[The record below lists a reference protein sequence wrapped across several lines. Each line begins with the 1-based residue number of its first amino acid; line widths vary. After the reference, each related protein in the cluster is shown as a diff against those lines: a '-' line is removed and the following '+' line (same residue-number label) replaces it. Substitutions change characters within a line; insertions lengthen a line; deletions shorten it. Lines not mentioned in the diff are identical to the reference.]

1 MNEAE
6 NSASEKPKK
15 AGRVRIEGLNGMRA
29 IAVVSVL
36 LYHLWPTTFRGGY
49 LGVDVFFVIS
59 GFLITTLLLREK
71 ESTGRIDLPAFWKRR
86 ARRLLPA
93 LALVV
98 VASIAGARLVN
109 EELLVGIQRQVI
121 GAVTFS
127 TNWVEIW
134 AGSDYFAD
142 ANHALF
148 QTLWSLAVEEQFYL
162 FWPVILL
169 LLITYTR
176 STWTRFAIAVGAV
189 VLSSSLMAY
198 LFDPQSSTRVYYGTD
213 THSFGLMIGV
223 ALAFAFAGAGSVFES
238 GNWMRVR
245 TFVGFAAVLALLVM
259 FVLLDS
265 AYPFAYRGG
274 ILIASLITAAAVA
287 TLPGK
292 VGPFTRFCQLPVLDW
307 IGERS
312 YGIYLWHWP
321 VLLILKS
328 FPAAS
333 TEGYLQDWVLPA
345 AVLAVTF
352 LLSEASYRW
361 IEAPVRNVGY
371 RGTWEMI
378 RTAVEARGRQ
388 FYLRF
393 VPATLLGLTI
403 FAVSV
408 FGFLTAPSKSQV
420 QLAVELGQQLMAD
433 QNVGDNVAVPANENR
448 AATDPASLSGGD
460 ASWPKDVKVPPG
472 DRIVG
477 LGDSV
482 MSGAAPAIY
491 ARFPGIRI
499 NARPILQ
506 WRDAPGMVRQM
517 IDAGTMRGVVI
528 LNFGTNAG
536 FKEPESEA
544 ALRQVL
550 DMLGPKR
557 RVVLVNTVG
566 ISYWIPSANE
576 TLAKISSDYPNTIV
590 ADWNQTIKDRP
601 GLLFRDRTHP
611 NEEGTVV
618 YADLLADS
626 LARLGPGE

>member
-1 MNEAE
+1 MNE
-6 NSASEKPKK
+6 SASSTSETPKK
-15 AGRVRIEGLNGMRA
+15 AGRIRIEGLNGMRA
-29 IAVVSVL
+29 VAVVSVL
-36 LYHLWPTTFRGGY
+36 AYHIWPTVFPGGY

-71 ESTGRIDLPAFWKRR
+71 DSSGRIDLLAFWKRR

-98 VASIAGARLVN
+98 VASIAGARLAN

-121 GAVTFS
+121 GALTFS

-169 LLITYTR
+169 GLVSFMK
-176 STWTRFAIAVGAV
+176 STWARFAFAAVAAV
-189 VLSSSLMAY
+189 VSSSLMAY
-198 LFDPQSSTRVYYGTD
+198 LYDPQSSTRVYYGTD

-238 GNWMRVR
+238 EAWLKIRS
-245 TFVGFAAVLALLVM
+245 FIGFTAVLALLVM
-259 FVLLDS
+259 FVVLDS

-292 VGPFTRFCQLPVLDW
+292 IGLFTRFCQLPVLDW

-333 TEGYLQDWVLPA
+333 AEGYLQYVGLPVA
-345 AVLAVTF
+345 AVAITF

-361 IEAPVRNVGY
+361 IESPVRSVGY
-371 RGTWEMI
+371 RGTWAMI
-378 RTAVEARGRQ
+378 RSSIESRGRQ

-393 VPATLLGLTI
+393 VPATVLGLTI
-403 FAVSV
+403 CAVSV

-420 QLAVELGQQLMAD
+420 QLAVEFGERAIAD
-433 QNVGDNVAVPANENR
+433 QTSNQNGTMPTNDGVIASTETAGSQPD
-448 AATDPASLSGGD
+448 AA
-460 ASWPKDVKVPPG
+460 WPREMKIPPG

-482 MSGAAPAIY
+482 MSGTAPAIY

-506 WRDAPGMVRQM
+506 WREAPGMIRQM
-517 IDAGTMRGVVI
+517 IDDGTMRDVVI

-536 FKEPESEA
+536 FKEPESEIA
-544 ALRQVL
+544 CRQVL

-566 ISYWIPSANE
+566 ISYWVPSANE
-576 TLAKISSDYPNTIV
+576 TLSKISSEYPNTIV
-590 ADWNQTIKDRP
+590 ADWNAIIRERP
-601 GLLFRDRTHP
+601 GLLFRDKTHP
-611 NEEGTVV
+611 NEEGSVV
-618 YADLLADS
+618 YADLLADT
-626 LARLGPGE
+626 LAKLGAGQ